1 MILRFRFLAAGL
13 FAMGLLAPFS
23 LAWAQPDSAA
33 GTRAT
38 ASAAGWQRLLQ
49 ATCIEQ
55 VLREMP
61 NYYKQGFEQA
71 KAQGAPISAEAEA
84 ALKAAADEVLAFDG
98 LQRAATDH
106 LQASLKAEQLAELLA
121 FYSTPV
127 GRKLSAADS
136 RAASPEFQRLLME
149 RAPKLM
155 ETLSQDTGRLA
166 LLQSWLQATQAVE
179 QATNT
184 VVQGQLALEWGLIS
198 TLPPGTGKPGFE
210 ELKNQ
215 VNSQRFG
222 IQAMMAQMTLVHA
235 AVAYQDFSPQ
245 ELGQMLQIAN
255 SPAGQAL
262 HIHFSRLLHQTLVS
276 VAESLGK
283 AAGRRLAQKPA

>member
-1 MILRFRFLAAGL
+1 MIPSFRFLAAGL
-13 FAMGLLAPFS
+13 LPLGVLAPFS
-23 LAWAQPDSAA
+23 LALAQPNSAA
-33 GTRAT
+33 GTRAA
-38 ASAAGWQRLLQ
+38 ASAADWQRLMQ
-49 ATCIEQ
+49 ATRIEQ

-84 ALKAAADEVLAFDG
+84 ALKAAADEAFSFDG

-106 LQASLKAEQLAELLA
+106 LQASLSAEQLAEWLA
-121 FYSTPV
+121 FYSTPL

-136 RAASPEFQRLLME
+136 RAASPEFQRLLMD

-155 ETLSQDTGRLA
+155 ETLSQDAGRMA
-166 LLQSWLQATQAVE
+166 LLQSWLQATRAVE

-184 VVQGQLALEWGLIS
+184 VVQSQLALEWGLIS
-198 TLPPGTGKPGFE
+198 TLPPGAGKPGLE

-222 IQAMMAQMTLVHA
+222 VQARMTQMALVHA
-235 AVAYQDFSPQ
+235 AVAYQDFSSQ

-276 VAESLGK
+276 LAESLGK
-283 AAGRRLAQKPA
+283 AVGRRLAQKPA